1 MCESV
6 RRKLGH
12 TIRTLYRGPLVH
24 DNSISFRCLNNHELL
39 NALIK
44 SNSPFHFWL
53 QQEFQFFTA
62 VSLINGTKLKNLP
75 MYIMKPKLLISV
87 DDLVLV
93 YCNLSPILYSGPKGA
108 FFQKSRFFVQISQSP
123 KKIFQKI
130 ILSLKFEIP
139 AHISK
144 QLIQISSSG

>member
-1 MCESV
+1 MIGKFEKV
-6 RRKLGH
+6 NGR
-12 TIRTLYRGPLVH
+12 IRTEKVVH
-24 DNSISFRCLNNHELL
+24 ANSISFRCLNNHELL

-123 KKIFQKI
+123 NLPISQKNI
-130 ILSLKFEIP
+130 PKNYTEFEIWNSRP
-139 AHISK
+139 Y
-144 QLIQISSSG
+144 Q